1 MSGEGKNIAVLR
13 TTPIFEGLAFS
24 DLEKIELIV
33 YKRTFM
39 PGETIVYKRQPGEGM
54 YIIKKGLIELTK
66 TVDGEGIEIGGTE
79 RRRVFWR
86 DVLIG
91 GVSTLCRGGSG

>member
-1 MSGEGKNIAVLR
+1 
-13 TTPIFEGLAFS
+13 
-24 DLEKIELIV
+24 
-33 YKRTFM
+33 M
-39 PGETIVYKRQPGEGM
+39 PGEAIVCKRQPGEGM

-66 TVDGEGIEIGGTE
+66 TVNGERVKIGGTE

-91 GVSTLCRGGSG
+91 GVSTLCRGSSG